1 MYQYRCAVRWAA
13 LVIATSTQ
21 ILCAQEAANNVR
33 SAAGASAVAATVAR
47 VATGEVVA
55 PPQPLFIVHLTSGP
69 AWNKGQPPH
78 EQAGFK
84 EHSQNL
90 SRLRNDG
97 LLVMG
102 ARYQD
107 SVADKGMLIVRAISL
122 DAARAEF
129 AADPMVRDKLFAL
142 DIAEFKPFYDGFI
155 ARPPVTVGNAA
166 GAASALNAL
175 NWLAG
180 CWFGR
185 SGNNEFREHWMRPA
199 GGLMIGMGRTMS
211 GGKLVS
217 HEAMRIEL
225 DNTGTPV
232 FVAKPSGQLEASF
245 KRVKS
250 DEKSIEFEN
259 PMHDFPQRVKYQL
272 NLEGGLD
279 ARIEGNLKGREARID
294 FPMRRASCE

>member
-1 MYQYRCAVRWAA
+1 MRQGTGTILLAVA
-13 LVIATSTQ
+13 LTVAVP
-21 ILCAQEAANNVR
+21 LAHGQEASKPSPA
-33 SAAGASAVAATVAR
+33 SPAAPPAPRAAA
-47 VATGEVVA
+47 GEVVA
-55 PPQPLFIVHLTSGP
+55 LPQPLFIVHLTTGP
-69 AWNKGQPPH
+69 NWIKDKPSN

-84 EHSQNL
+84 AHSENL
-90 SRLRNDG
+90 SRLRTEG
-97 LLVMG
+97 MLVMG

-107 SVADKGMLIVRAISL
+107 SAADKGMLIIRA
-122 DAARAEF
+122 DTVAAVTAQF
-129 AADPMVRDKLFAL
+129 AADPMVKDKLLVL

-155 ARPPVTVGNAA
+155 ARPARIVA
-166 GAASALNAL
+166 GIASPLDAL

-185 SGNNEFREHWMRPA
+185 SGKNEFREHWMRPA
-199 GGLMIGMGRTMS
+199 GGMMMGMGRTMS
-211 GGKLVS
+211 GGKVVS

-225 DNTGTPV
+225 DTTGIPV

-294 FPMRRASCE
+294 FSMRRASCE

>member
-1 MYQYRCAVRWAA
+1 MRQYLNRIMVTAIVLFGGLQNAFAQDAA
-13 LVIATSTQ
+13 KSP
-21 ILCAQEAANNVR
+21 
-33 SAAGASAVAATVAR
+33 ASVAAPVAR
-47 VATGEVVA
+47 IASGEVVA
-55 PPQPLFIVHLTSGP
+55 PPQPLFVVHLTTGP
-69 AWNKGQPPH
+69 AWNKDKPPH

-90 SRLRNDG
+90 SRLRNAG

-107 SVADKGMLIVRAISL
+107 SVADKGMLIVRAMSL
-122 DAARAEF
+122 DAVRAEF
-129 AADPMVRDKLFAL
+129 AADPMVKDKLFAL

-155 ARPPVTVGNAA
+155 ARPPVTVGSVA
-166 GAASALNAL
+166 GPASALNAL

-185 SGNNEFREHWMRPA
+185 SGNNEFREHWMRPS
-199 GGLMIGMGRTMS
+199 GGMMMGMGRTMS
-211 GGKLVS
+211 GGKVVS
-217 HEAMRIEL
+217 HETMRIEL
-225 DNTGTPV
+225 DNTGIPV